1 MSPPVVAKFS
11 IASLVMSLGR
21 DERPVVAANHP
32 LRLSVVLALCLLV
45 TACGGGGGSRVPVPL
60 RALPPL
66 APGSFMADLRPSND
80 QALLTWEAPETASN
94 RAPVTG
100 YRVYLQLPGGG
111 ARRLGDTQ
119 SRSYIHSIDSGL
131 PPGNRYVYHVLAL
144 SVVGTSQPSASAF
157 VDFPVRG
164 GPVVPLDVPHV
175 TVTADSGDGMTVE
188 VSWVHRPIPEPSEGE
203 SGFRARLIGFSV
215 QFCDVPPDQT
225 NDHCR
230 GDWQDFKDPKDPQGD
245 PQFGPTERAFTEPV
259 NCNPTDP
266 ATDRV
271 ARMYRVRA
279 RADETSYSS
288 RYSVPT
294 RPVCPSMDYSPPRR
308 VDAVFAAEDAMG
320 GKRVNVCW
328 GVPETNGDP
337 LIGYELQVTR
347 DAVLPATEDGWL
359 IVDAHVSLGTSPVC
373 RLYAGLADGD
383 QRWFR
388 VRAYNSAGHGHWSAP
403 YHYTHE
409 AATVP
414 PLPMRRSARVSNTLT
429 VTDARAREGT
439 DAALVFEVTLDRAA
453 SEPVTVDYDTVDRT
467 AKAGEDY
474 RSASGT
480 LEFASDET
488 SKSIAVTV
496 VADAKDEG
504 DETFTLVLSNAAGAR
519 IADGEATGTIDD
531 HASMRNAWLARF
543 GRTIAVQVVDAVGAR
558 VEGTPGAHVTV
569 GGMSLGTST
578 AAVAENRH
586 RGATESRRD
595 VGEGPERTRT
605 LAGPE
610 LLAGSSFHLV
620 SDGDGPVYAAWGRFA
635 TDGFEADVHDMR
647 MDGEVT
653 TGFLG
658 ADIENDRWLAGA
670 AFSYTE
676 ADGSYRSGSRT
687 TSERDRRESDATLTG
702 VYPYAR
708 LRLTERASL
717 WGLAGVGQGRF
728 TLAEDGRAPV
738 ATDID
743 MTMGAFGARGSVLSP
758 SEAAGFELAIRSDA
772 FWVRMSSDAVR
783 AETGRIP
790 ADSRA
795 DASRLRLSLEG
806 ARAFALG
813 ARRTLTPAIEVG
825 VRHDSGDA
833 ETGTGIEAGAAIRYA
848 GDGVAIEGAVRTLV
862 AHEESGFEEWGASGS
877 VRIDPG
883 ATGRGL
889 SLTLAPTFGTA
900 SSGAERLWSR
910 GDMRALAGDADVQAG
925 RRLEAR
931 VGYGMSLPQA
941 RGTVTPYTGVSLGDD
956 GARAWRLG
964 ARMPMA
970 TDLIL
975 GLEGIR
981 RERAGDA
988 PEQAVTLHGNLRW

>member
-1 MSPPVVAKFS
+1 
-11 IASLVMSLGR
+11 MSLGR
-21 DERPVVAANHP
+21 DERPVVAAKHP
-32 LRLSVVLALCLLV
+32 LRVSVVLALCLLV
-45 TACGGGGGSRVPVPL
+45 TACGGGGGSRVPFG
-60 RALPPL
+60 ALPPL
-66 APGSFMADLRPSND
+66 APGSFMTDLRASND
-80 QALLTWEAPETASN
+80 QALLTWEAPETAPN

-100 YRVYLQLPGGG
+100 YRVYLQTPGGG
-111 ARRLGDTQ
+111 AQRLGDTQ
-119 SRSYIHSIDSGL
+119 SRSYIHSGL
-131 PPGNRYVYHVLAL
+131 SPGTRYVYHVLAL
-144 SVVGTSQPSASAF
+144 SVVGTSPPSASAF
-157 VDFPVRG
+157 VDVPARG
-164 GPVVPLDVPHV
+164 GGAVVPLDIPHV
-175 TVTADSGDGMTVE
+175 TVTADTGDGMAVE
-188 VSWVHRPIPEPSEGE
+188 VSWVQRPVPVPSEGE
-203 SGFRARLIGFSV
+203 GGFPVRLTGFSV
-215 QFCDVPPDQT
+215 QYCDVLPT
-225 NDHCR
+225 HGTDHCE
-230 GDWQDFKDPKDPQGD
+230 GGWQDVATN
-245 PQFGPTERAFTEPV
+245 FGPTTRTFADTLDCDSTGSDA
-259 NCNPTDP
+259 N
-266 ATDRV
+266 RR

-279 RADETSYSS
+279 LADERSYSS
-288 RYSVPT
+288 RYSLPT
-294 RPVCPSMDYSPPRR
+294 RPLCPSTTYSSPRR
-308 VDAVFAAEDAMG
+308 VDAVFAEADG
-320 GKRVNVCW
+320 DDRVHICW
-328 GVPETNGDP
+328 EAPVDNESDVK
-337 LIGYELQVTR
+337 GYELQVTP
-347 DAVLPATEDGWL
+347 DDELPATEDGWL
-359 IVDAHVSLGTSPVC
+359 IVDAHVNPETSPVC
-373 RLYAGLADGD
+373 RFYAGLADGD

-388 VRAYNSAGHGHWSAP
+388 VRAYNLAGHGHWSAP
-403 YHYTHE
+403 YHYRHE
-409 AATVP
+409 PAMVP
-414 PLPMRRSARVSNTLT
+414 APLLSMRRSVRVSNVLA

-439 DAALVFEVTLDRAA
+439 DAALVFDVTLDRAA
-453 SEPVTVDYDTVDRT
+453 SEPVTVDYDTVDGT

-474 RSASGT
+474 RSTSGT
-480 LEFASDET
+480 VEFASDET
-488 SKSIAVTV
+488 SKSISVTV
-496 VADAKDEG
+496 LADAKDEG

-519 IADGEATGTIDD
+519 IADGEATGTIEDR
-531 HASMRNAWLARF
+531 ASMRNAWLARF

-569 GGMSLGTST
+569 GGMSLGTAT
-578 AAVAENRH
+578 DPVAGSRH

-595 VGEGPERTRT
+595 AREGPERTRS
-605 LAGPE
+605 LSGPE

-620 SDGDGPVYAAWGRFA
+620 SEGDGPVYAAWGRFA

-687 TSERDRRESDATLTG
+687 TSDRDRRESDATLTG

-728 TLAEDGRAPV
+728 TLTEDGRAPV
-738 ATDID
+738 ARDID

-783 AETGRIP
+783 SETGENP

-825 VRHDSGDA
+825 VRHDGGDA
-833 ETGTGIEAGAAIRYA
+833 ETGTGIEAGAGIRYA
-848 GDGVAIEGAVRTLV
+848 GDGVAIEGTVRTLV

-910 GDMRALAGDADVQAG
+910 GEMRALAGDADVQAG

-964 ARMPMA
+964 ARMPVA
-970 TDLIL
+970 PDLIL

-988 PEQAVTLHGNLRW
+988 AEQAVTLHGNLRW

>member
-1 MSPPVVAKFS
+1 
-11 IASLVMSLGR
+11 
-21 DERPVVAANHP
+21 
-32 LRLSVVLALCLLV
+32 
-45 TACGGGGGSRVPVPL
+45 
-60 RALPPL
+60 
-66 APGSFMADLRPSND
+66 
-80 QALLTWEAPETASN
+80 
-94 RAPVTG
+94 
-100 YRVYLQLPGGG
+100 
-111 ARRLGDTQ
+111 
-119 SRSYIHSIDSGL
+119 
-131 PPGNRYVYHVLAL
+131 
-144 SVVGTSQPSASAF
+144 
-157 VDFPVRG
+157 
-164 GPVVPLDVPHV
+164 
-175 TVTADSGDGMTVE
+175 
-188 VSWVHRPIPEPSEGE
+188 
-203 SGFRARLIGFSV
+203 
-215 QFCDVPPDQT
+215 
-225 NDHCR
+225 
-230 GDWQDFKDPKDPQGD
+230 
-245 PQFGPTERAFTEPV
+245 
-259 NCNPTDP
+259 
-266 ATDRV
+266 
-271 ARMYRVRA
+271 
-279 RADETSYSS
+279 
-288 RYSVPT
+288 
-294 RPVCPSMDYSPPRR
+294 
-308 VDAVFAAEDAMG
+308 
-320 GKRVNVCW
+320 
-328 GVPETNGDP
+328 
-337 LIGYELQVTR
+337 
-347 DAVLPATEDGWL
+347 
-359 IVDAHVSLGTSPVC
+359 
-373 RLYAGLADGD
+373 
-383 QRWFR
+383 
-388 VRAYNSAGHGHWSAP
+388 
-403 YHYTHE
+403 
-409 AATVP
+409 
-414 PLPMRRSARVSNTLT
+414 
-429 VTDARAREGT
+429 
-439 DAALVFEVTLDRAA
+439 
-453 SEPVTVDYDTVDRT
+453 
-467 AKAGEDY
+467 
-474 RSASGT
+474 
-480 LEFASDET
+480 
-488 SKSIAVTV
+488 
-496 VADAKDEG
+496 
-504 DETFTLVLSNAAGAR
+504 
-519 IADGEATGTIDD
+519 
-531 HASMRNAWLARF
+531 
-543 GRTIAVQVVDAVGAR
+543 
-558 VEGTPGAHVTV
+558 
-569 GGMSLGTST
+569 
-578 AAVAENRH
+578 
-586 RGATESRRD
+586 
-595 VGEGPERTRT
+595 
-605 LAGPE
+605 
-610 LLAGSSFHLV
+610 
-620 SDGDGPVYAAWGRFA
+620 
-635 TDGFEADVHDMR
+635 

-825 VRHDSGDA
+825 VRHDGGDA

>member
-1 MSPPVVAKFS
+1 
-11 IASLVMSLGR
+11 MSLGR
-21 DERPVVAANHP
+21 DERPVVAAKHP
-32 LRLSVVLALCLLV
+32 LRVSVVLGLCLLV
-45 TACGGGGGSRVPVPL
+45 TACGGGGGSRVPFG
-60 RALPPL
+60 ALPPL
-66 APGSFMADLRPSND
+66 APGSFMADLRASND
-80 QALLTWEAPETASN
+80 QALLTWEAPETAPN
-94 RAPVTG
+94 RAPITG

-119 SRSYIHSIDSGL
+119 SRSYIHSGL
-131 PPGNRYVYHVLAL
+131 SPGTRYVYHVLAL
-144 SVVGTSQPSASAF
+144 SVVGTSQPSASAY
-157 VDFPVRG
+157 VDVRVRGG
-164 GPVVPLDVPHV
+164 GPVVPLDIPHV
-175 TVTADSGDGMTVE
+175 TVTADTGDGMMVE
-188 VSWVHRPIPEPSEGE
+188 VSWVHRPVPEPSEGE
-203 SGFRARLIGFSV
+203 GGFPAQLIGFSV
-215 QFCDVPPDQT
+215 QYCEVPSNHRT
-225 NDHCR
+225 DHCA
-230 GDWQDFKDPKDPQGD
+230 GGWQDAAEIDS
-245 PQFGPTERAFTEPV
+245 THRTFTETLD
-259 NCNPTDP
+259 CD
-266 ATDRV
+266 ATDTDANRR
-271 ARMYRVRA
+271 ARMYRVQA
-279 RADETSYSS
+279 LADEASYSS
-288 RYSVPT
+288 RYSEPT

-308 VDAVFAAEDAMG
+308 VDSVFAAESVES
-320 GKRVNVCW
+320 RVNICW
-328 GVPETNGDP
+328 EAPESNESPVT
-337 LIGYELQVTR
+337 GYELQVTQ
-347 DAVLPATEDGWL
+347 DDNLPLTEDGWL
-359 IVDAHVSLGTSPVC
+359 TVDAHISDSGSRVC
-373 RLYAGLADGD
+373 RRYSGLVVEDE
-383 QRWFR
+383 RWFR
-388 VRAYNSAGHGHWSAP
+388 VRAYNLAGHGHWSAP
-403 YHYTHE
+403 YRYRHVLAPAPE
-409 AATVP
+409 SP
-414 PLPMRRSARVSNTLT
+414 GSMRRSVRASNTLT
-429 VTDARAREGT
+429 VAGARAREGT
-439 DAALVFEVTLDRAA
+439 DAALVFEVTLDGAA
-453 SEPVTVDYDTVDRT
+453 SEPVTVDYDTVDGT

-488 SKSIAVTV
+488 SKSISVTV
-496 VADAKDEG
+496 LADAKDEG

-519 IADGEATGTIDD
+519 IADGEATGTIEDR
-531 HASMRNAWLARF
+531 ASMRNAWLARF

-578 AAVAENRH
+578 APVAGSRH

-595 VGEGPERTRT
+595 VGEGPERTRS

-610 LLAGSSFHLV
+610 LLAGSSFHVV
-620 SDGDGPVYAAWGRFA
+620 SEGDGPVFAAWGHFA

-783 AETGRIP
+783 SETGGIP

-825 VRHDSGDA
+825 VRHDGGDA

-941 RGTVTPYTGVSLGDD
+941 RGAVTPYTGVSLGGD

-970 TDLIL
+970 PDLIL

-988 PEQAVTLHGNLRW
+988 PEQAVTLRGNLRW